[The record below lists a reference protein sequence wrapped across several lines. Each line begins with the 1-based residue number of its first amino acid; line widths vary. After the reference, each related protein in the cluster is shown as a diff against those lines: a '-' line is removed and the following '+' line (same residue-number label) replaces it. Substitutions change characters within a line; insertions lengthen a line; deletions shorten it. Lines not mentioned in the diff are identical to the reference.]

1 MKELDI
7 PSKLH
12 TTFQKKFPERIWK
25 SSVSLLPGRSS
36 SSEQLFQES
45 ILIVKALKCPQI
57 KMGICQ
63 ILLPCLFFH
72 RNKLAFTQ
80 SRAVSYF
87 FDGSGYALA
96 RNIERRGRFSQVTR
110 FDIEVRTPT
119 DNGLI
124 LLMIN
129 GVSTKPAGALY
140 LCAPQVPQYLQYH
153 GKSKM
158 LMSLHLTSGMRKYF
172 VFVWCMYTRGGNWN
186 WLCED
191 PGSEG
196 PELESALIQRQ
207 TGLQTADTLVMTLWE
222 RLQLGPVVAPLFKC
236 ECTIKEIRNFCEVT
250 PMKQPLCGSWRVSQG
265 VLELNI

>member
-1 MKELDI
+1 MKELDT

-12 TTFQKKFPERIWK
+12 IIFQKKFPERISKKK

-36 SSEQLFQES
+36 SWEQLFQES
-45 ILIVKALKCPQI
+45 ILIVKAFKFPQI

-63 ILLPCLFFH
+63 MLLPCLFFH

-129 GVSTKPAGALY
+129 GVSTKSCWYPLSMSTASSPVLTVSWKIQNPYAL
-140 LCAPQVPQYLQYH
+140 
-153 GKSKM
+153 
-158 LMSLHLTSGMRKYF
+158 TF
-172 VFVWCMYTRGGNWN
+172 
-186 WLCED
+186 
-191 PGSEG
+191 
-196 PELESALIQRQ
+196 
-207 TGLQTADTLVMTLWE
+207 
-222 RLQLGPVVAPLFKC
+222 
-236 ECTIKEIRNFCEVT
+236 NF
-250 PMKQPLCGSWRVSQG
+250 
-265 VLELNI
+265 

>member
-1 MKELDI
+1 MKLDT

-12 TTFQKKFPERIWK
+12 TIFQKKIPERVWK
-25 SSVSLLPGRSS
+25 KVISLTATRKKQQFRTIISRKY
-36 SSEQLFQES
+36 FNH
-45 ILIVKALKCPQI
+45 KKFKFPQI
-57 KMGICQ
+57 KIGICQ

-129 GVSTKPAGALY
+129 GVSN
-140 LCAPQVPQYLQYH
+140 
-153 GKSKM
+153 KSCWYP
-158 LMSLHLTSGMRKYF
+158 LSVSTISSPVLTVSWK
-172 VFVWCMYTRGGNWN
+172 
-186 WLCED
+186 
-191 PGSEG
+191 
-196 PELESALIQRQ
+196 IQNAYVL
-207 TGLQTADTLVMTLWE
+207 T
-222 RLQLGPVVAPLFKC
+222 F
-236 ECTIKEIRNFCEVT
+236 NF
-250 PMKQPLCGSWRVSQG
+250 
-265 VLELNI
+265 